1 MKILIIL
8 KIILIELIQN
18 QKRKYQM
25 MKKNSKIKN
34 EINESKRLILIN
46 SESRQRKELEKKTEE
61 SIKRICNDNKKN
73 ILPTK
78 FNNEEMNENEIVE
91 RLNNLEKEIKNN
103 NKN

>member
-46 SESRQRKELEKKTEE
+46 SESKQRKELEKKTEE

-73 ILPTK
+73 ILPAK
-78 FNNEEMNENEIVE
+78 FNNEEMNEIVE

>member
-46 SESRQRKELEKKTEE
+46 SESKQREELEKKTEE

-73 ILPTK
+73 ILPAK
-78 FNNEEMNENEIVE
+78 FNNEEMNEIVE